1 MMRWVGF
8 LILAVGVWA
17 SPFSAS
23 SVQAQ
28 GLLWKL
34 PEGEKTWCRYEGTY
48 KQTMRRPGS
57 AEGDLT
63 LEWVR
68 HLTIKSLGKEDAE
81 FKGKSVPCRWIE
93 FKLLTGHVNEGVVD
107 AGPGGNRIYKILVPE
122 SEIRGTVTEPLS
134 DNREMYVSY
143 IPIVKG
149 FRKIGDEPAAPIEGG
164 VFDLY
169 PMVSYLR
176 HYRNWEAGGGEETIQ
191 TPLKDFTGQILKGD
205 LITETTTLRTTSAA
219 EMSRSN
225 ETPFGVAK
233 WSAKVNTETKQ
244 STAPRTN
251 FTASMEIVETMALNA
266 SGDDAET
273 ELVTEGQ

>member
-1 MMRWVGF
+1 MRLVGF
-8 LILAVGVWA
+8 LVLAVSFWA
-17 SPFSAS
+17 SSAS
-23 SVQAQ
+23 AQ

-68 HLTIKSLGKEDAE
+68 HLTIKSLGKEDGE
-81 FKGKSVPCRWIE
+81 FKGATVPCRWIE
-93 FKLLTGHVNEGVVD
+93 IKLLTGHVNEGVVD

-122 SEIRGTVTEPLS
+122 AEIRGTITEPLPE
-134 DNREMYVSY
+134 NREMYVSF

-149 FRKIGDEPAAPIEGG
+149 YRKIGDEPAAPIEGG

-176 HYRNWEAGGGEETIQ
+176 HFRNLESGGGEEAIQ
-191 TPLKDFTGQILKGD
+191 TPLKDFTGQTYKGE
-205 LITETTTLRTTSAA
+205 LVTETTTLKTTTAA

-233 WSAKVNTETKQ
+233 WTAKVNTETKQ
-244 STAPRTN
+244 STAPRTS
-251 FTASMEIVETMALNA
+251 FAASMEIIETMALNA
-266 SGDDAET
+266 VGDDAET

>member
-1 MMRWVGF
+1 MRLVGF
-8 LILAVGVWA
+8 LVLSVCLW
-17 SPFSAS
+17 SSSAS
-23 SVQAQ
+23 AQ

-48 KQTMRRPGS
+48 KQTMRRPNS

-68 HLTIKSLGKEDAE
+68 HLTIKSLGKEDGE
-81 FKGKSVPCRWIE
+81 FKGAQVPCRWIE
-93 FKLLTGHVNEGVVD
+93 IKLLTGHVNEGVVD

-134 DNREMYVSY
+134 ENRQMYVSY

-176 HYRNWEAGGGEETIQ
+176 HFRNLEGGAEEAIQ
-191 TPLKDFTGQILKGD
+191 TPLKDFTGQGFKGQVV
-205 LITETTTLRTTSAA
+205 TETTTLRTTTAA
-219 EMSRSN
+219 DMSRSD

-233 WSAKVNTETKQ
+233 WTAKINTETKQ
-244 STAPRTN
+244 STDPRTA
-251 FTASMEIVETMALNA
+251 FAASMEIIEEMALTA
-266 SGDDAET
+266 TGDDAET